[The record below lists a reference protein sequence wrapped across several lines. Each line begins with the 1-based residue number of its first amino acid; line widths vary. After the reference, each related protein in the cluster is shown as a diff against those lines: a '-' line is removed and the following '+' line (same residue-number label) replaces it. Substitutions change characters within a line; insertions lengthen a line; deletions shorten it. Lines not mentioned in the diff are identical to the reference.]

1 MDEIKRIFNYK
12 VKLFNSVTINK
23 ILETWVSIYAEKFLS
38 VSRAWILDT
47 MMLVQWYTWRQV
59 RFYTLPKQNQSAKF
73 TTKAKKVALIDAKT
87 ISLWKRTWIY
97 CKIDAHIASN
107 AHTVCLHVLMKSVFR
122 CCRNQSTRYFISFK
136 SRPDLRN
143 ATLRCFLI
151 Y

>member
-1 MDEIKRIFNYK
+1 MGFHLRRK
-12 VKLFNSVTINK
+12 V
-23 ILETWVSIYAEKFLS
+23 LS

-97 CKIDAHIASN
+97 CKIDAHIASS

-122 CCRNQSTRYFISFK
+122 CCRNQSTRYFTSFK
-136 SRPDLRN
+136 SRPNLRN
-143 ATLRCFLI
+143 ATLRGFLYLLNDLLNFLI
-151 Y
+151 YFKAI